1 VTKTDEQARCAS
13 KTGTGTDRVQPEPVP
28 VFEAK
33 GSPRSTGLK
42 GPHFLNQGDSGSPP
56 PSKPTNGPPPWRR
69 WVRKGLIL
77 GGAIGL
83 GAIFPFQKSVPVVD
97 SDAEVE
103 RKSFEVADG
112 FEVNLF
118 ASDPLLAKPI
128 QMNFDARGRLWVAS
142 SEVYPQIKPGE
153 IANDK
158 VVILEDTNDDGKADK
173 TTVFA
178 DKLLI
183 PTGIEPGDGG
193 AYVANSTE
201 LLHLIDTDG
210 DDKADARKV
219 VLSGFGTEDTH
230 HILHT
235 LRWGPDGMLYF
246 NQSIYIHSHIET
258 PSGVKRLGGGGVW
271 QFRPESMWL
280 DIFARGWVNPWGHHF
295 DRWGQSFV
303 TDGAGGKGINYV
315 LPGASYET
323 APGAKR
329 ILDGLNPGSPKYCGA
344 EILSGRHLPEDW
356 RGNILTNDFRAN
368 NVRRFVLSDDGS
380 GFASKN
386 LPNLITTRYPAFR
399 PIDIKMGPD
408 GAIYI
413 ADWYNPIIQHG
424 EVDFRDP
431 RRDHTRGRIWRV
443 TAKGRPLVAKP
454 KLVGA
459 PTEQLLEALKAP
471 EDWTRHFAKRV
482 LKERG
487 SSVVPALAAWVK
499 NLDPADPEFEHHRL
513 EALWTYE
520 SLGVVEPDLLTLEL
534 NSPDFRV
541 RAAAV
546 RVTQHWLGLVDDPFG
561 RLAARV
567 IDEHPRVRL
576 EAVRALGHAPESR
589 AAEIALRALD
599 RPVDK
604 FLDYAL
610 WLTVRDLQNYWM
622 ASLREG
628 KFDDGGDAR
637 RLVFALKAVES
648 AGVVQPLVE
657 ALKAGRVA
665 PSDEDRVRALIA
677 TLGGPAELGMILD
690 LAVADSSPESRKA
703 GMLEAL
709 AQAARTRKVAPAG
722 DLTRV
727 ARLLDSSEVAVKAA
741 ASRAIGLWKVESL
754 RGRLETMARSKDTPD
769 LARKAA
775 IQGLASFGEPAKDAL
790 ASLSKAPYPIEVRLE
805 AVATLVA
812 IDPKLAA
819 DRAVEVL
826 AEAKESDASPVFEA
840 FVDRK
845 GAPAALASAL
855 DGKTLPAEVAK
866 LGARVAALSGR
877 PDASLVEALNRAGGN
892 AAGPR
897 TWTPIER
904 ASLIAEVARK
914 GDPARGEAVFRRE
927 GSQCLKCHAIAGA
940 GGRVGPGLES
950 IGASAPVDYLL
961 DSLVEPAKAVKEGYH
976 ATVVAT
982 TDGQILTGL
991 KIRQTDQ
998 EIVLRDSEDR
1008 EITIPITAVEEQKP
1022 AGSLMPAGLTDIM
1035 PRAEIID
1042 LVRFLSELGKLGPYA
1057 VSPQVRLVR
1066 RWQVLDPPAV
1076 APKGT
1081 GVDPLQA
1088 LATDPKLAWTPA
1100 YSKVSGEL
1108 PAAALSSIPYRISAA
1123 QIGLARAEVEVTTPG
1138 PVRFRLA
1145 PVPLALWLDGR
1156 KIEAQGQLD
1165 LPMTAGLHTLT
1176 VALPAEP
1183 GSPGFR
1189 IEIQETPGSP
1199 ARAQA
1204 VVGK

>member
-1 VTKTDEQARCAS
+1 MTII
-13 KTGTGTDRVQPEPVP
+13 
-28 VFEAK
+28 AK
-33 GSPRSTGLK
+33 DTTPGATSRPSTGI
-42 GPHFLNQGDSGSPP
+42 GRPHFLGKGGSGTPP
-56 PSKPTNGPPPWRR
+56 TPPKARGGLPPWRR

-77 GGAIGL
+77 GGAIGF
-83 GAIFPFQKSVPVVD
+83 GAFFLPQKNVPIVD
-97 SDAEVE
+97 TDAEAE
-103 RKSFEVADG
+103 RASFQVADG

-118 ASDPLLAKPI
+118 AADPLLAKPI

-142 SEVYPQIKPGE
+142 SEVYPQIKPGQV
-153 IANDK
+153 ADDK
-158 VVILEDTNDDGKADK
+158 IMVLEDTNDDGKADK

-183 PTGIEPGDGG
+183 PTGVEPGDGG

-201 LLHLIDTDG
+201 LLHLADIDG
-210 DDKADARKV
+210 DGKADSRKV

-258 PSGVKRLGGGGVW
+258 PWGVRRLLGGGIW
-271 QFRPESMWL
+271 QFRPESVLL
-280 DIFARGWVNPWGHHF
+280 DVFARGWVNSWGHHF
-295 DRWGQSFV
+295 DRWGQSFA

-323 APGAKR
+323 AVGAKR
-329 ILDGLNPGSPKYCGA
+329 VLDGLNPGSPKYCGA
-344 EILSGRHLPEDW
+344 EVVSGRHLPEDW

-368 NVRRFVLSDDGS
+368 NVRRFALADDGS
-380 GFASKN
+380 GYASTN

-443 TAKGRPLVAKP
+443 TAKGRPLVEKP

-459 PTEQLLEALKAP
+459 TTEQLLEALKVP

-487 SSVVPALAAWVK
+487 SSVIPALAAWLK
-499 NLDPADPEFEHHRL
+499 GLDPRDPEVEHHRL
-513 EALWTYE
+513 EGLWAYE
-520 SLGVVEPDLLTLEL
+520 SLDVVEPELLTALL
-534 NSPDFRV
+534 NSPDPRA

-546 RVTQHWLGLVDDPFG
+546 RVTQHWLGRIDDPFG

-589 AAEIALRALD
+589 AAEIALRALE

-610 WLTVRDLQNYWM
+610 WLTMRDLEHYWM
-622 ASLREG
+622 PALRAG
-628 KFDDGGDAR
+628 KFDYGGDAR
-637 RLVFALKAVES
+637 RLVFALNAVES
-648 AGVVQPLVE
+648 PGIVQPLVE
-657 ALKAGRVA
+657 ALRSGKVA
-665 PSDEDRVRALIA
+665 PGDEDRVRTLIA
-677 TLGGPAELGMILD
+677 TLGGPPELGMILD
-690 LAVADSSPESRKA
+690 LAVLDATPEARRVPL
-703 GMLEAL
+703 LEAL
-709 AQAARTRKVAPAG
+709 AQAARARKVVPAG
-722 DLTRV
+722 DLARV
-727 ARLLDSSEVAVKAA
+727 GRLLDSPDVTTRAAAAKAA
-741 ASRAIGLWKVESL
+741 GLWKVESL
-754 RGRLETMARSKDTPD
+754 RGRVETLARSKETPD
-769 LARKAA
+769 LARRAA
-775 IQGLASFGEPAKDAL
+775 IEALASFGPSSRDAL
-790 ASLSKAPYPIEVRLE
+790 ASLAALPYPVATRLE
-805 AVATLVA
+805 AAAALVA
-812 IDPKLAA
+812 LDPRLAA
-819 DRAVEVL
+819 DRAVATL
-826 AEAKESDASPVFEA
+826 AEARDVDPSPVFSA

-845 GAPAALASAL
+845 GGPAALTSAL
-855 DGKTLPAEVAK
+855 EGKTLPAEVARI
-866 LGARVAALSGR
+866 GARVASLSGR
-877 PDASLVEALNRAGGN
+877 PDASLVEALNRSGGSST
-892 AAGPR
+892 GPR
-897 TWTPIER
+897 NWTPAER
-904 ASLIAEVARK
+904 IALIAEVARK
-914 GDPARGEAVFRRE
+914 GDPARGEAIFRRNQ
-927 GSQCLKCHAIAGA
+927 SQCLKCHAVAGA

-982 TDGQILTGL
+982 TDGRVLTGL
-991 KIRQTDQ
+991 KVRQTDT
-998 EIVLRDSEDR
+998 ELVLRDSEDR
-1008 EITIPITAVEEQKP
+1008 EVTIPLDAVEEQKP
-1022 AGSLMPAGLTDIM
+1022 AGSLMPAGLTDTM
-1035 PRAEIID
+1035 TRSDVID

-1057 VSPQVRLVR
+1057 VSPQARLVR
-1066 RWQVLDPPAV
+1066 RWQVLEPPAL

-1081 GVDPLQA
+1081 GVDPLEA
-1088 LATDPKLAWTPA
+1088 LATDPKLAWSPA
-1100 YSKVSGEL
+1100 YSRVNGDL
-1108 PAAALSSIPYRISAA
+1108 PADALASIPYRVSAA
-1123 QIGLARAEVEVTTPG
+1123 QVGLARAEVEVTTPG
-1138 PVRFRLA
+1138 KVRLRTTPA
-1145 PVPLALWLDGR
+1145 PLAAWLDGR
-1156 KIEAQGQLD
+1156 RLDVSPVLNLD
-1165 LPMTAGLHTLT
+1165 LPAGRHTLT
-1176 VALPAEP
+1176 FALPADP
-1183 GSPGFR
+1183 KAPGFR
-1189 IEIQETPGSP
+1189 AELQDAPGSP

>member
-1 VTKTDEQARCAS
+1 MLR
-13 KTGTGTDRVQPEPVP
+13 GG
-28 VFEAK
+28 
-33 GSPRSTGLK
+33 GS
-42 GPHFLNQGDSGSPP
+42 
-56 PSKPTNGPPPWRR
+56 PWRR
-69 WVRKGLIL
+69 WVRKALIL

-83 GAIFPFQKSVPVVD
+83 GAFLPFQKSVPVVD
-97 SDAEVE
+97 TDAEAE
-103 RKSFEVADG
+103 RASFEVAEG

-118 ASDPLLAKPI
+118 AADPLLAKPI

-142 SEVYPQIKPGE
+142 SEVYPQIKPGQV
-153 IANDK
+153 ADDK
-158 VVILEDTNDDGKADK
+158 VVILEDTNNDGKADK

-201 LLHLIDTDG
+201 LLHLADTDG
-210 DDKADARKV
+210 DGKADARKV

-246 NQSIYIHSHIET
+246 NQSIYIHSHVET
-258 PSGVKRLGGGGVW
+258 PYGVQRLGGGGIW

-280 DIFARGWVNPWGHHF
+280 DVFARGWVNPWGHHF
-295 DRWGQSFV
+295 DRWGQSFA

-323 APGAKR
+323 AVGAQR

-368 NVRRFVLSDDGS
+368 NVRRFVLSDDGA
-380 GFASKN
+380 GYAARN

-443 TAKGRPLVAKP
+443 TAKGRPLVEKP
-454 KLVGA
+454 NLVGA
-459 PTEQLLEALKAP
+459 PTEALLESLKAP

-487 SSVVPALAAWVK
+487 PSVIPALAAWLK
-499 NLDPADPEFEHHRL
+499 GLDPNDPEVEHHKL
-513 EALWTYE
+513 EALWAYE
-520 SLGVVEPDLLTLEL
+520 SLDVVEPDLLTAVL
-534 NSPDFRV
+534 NSPDPRA

-546 RVTQHWLGLVDDPFG
+546 RVIQHWLGRIDDPFG

-589 AAEIALRALD
+589 GAEIALRALD

-610 WLTVRDLQNYWM
+610 WLTIRDLEPYWM
-622 ASLREG
+622 PSLREG
-628 KFDDGGDAR
+628 RFDYGGDAR
-637 RLVFALKAVES
+637 RLVFALNAVGS
-648 AGVVQPLVE
+648 PGVVQPLVE
-657 ALKAGRVA
+657 ALRAGKVA
-665 PSDEDRVRALIA
+665 PADEDRVRALIA
-677 TLGGPAELGMILD
+677 SLGGPAELGMILD
-690 LAVADSSPESRKA
+690 LAVLDATPEGKRA
-703 GMLEAL
+703 PLLEAL
-709 AQAARTRKVAPAG
+709 AQAARARKVAPSGSLA
-722 DLTRV
+722 RA
-727 ARLLDSSEVAVKAA
+727 ARLLDSTDSATRAA
-741 ASRAIGLWKVESL
+741 AARAVGLWKVEPL
-754 RGRLETMARSKDTPD
+754 RGKLEALARSKETPD
-769 LARKAA
+769 SVRLAS
-775 IQGLASFGEPAKDAL
+775 IEGLASFGASARDVL
-790 ASLSKAPYPIEVRLE
+790 ASISNQPNSIEARLE
-805 AVATLVA
+805 AAAALVA
-812 IDPKLAA
+812 LDPKLAA
-819 DRAVEVL
+819 DRAVAAL
-826 AEAKESDASPVFEA
+826 AEAKDVDPSPVFEA

-845 GAPAALASAL
+845 GGPAALASAL
-855 DGKTLPAEVAK
+855 EGKTLPVEVARI
-866 LGARVAALSGR
+866 GARVASLSGR
-877 PDASLVEALNRAGGN
+877 PDASLVEALNRSGGL
-892 AAGPR
+892 ATGPR
-897 TWTPIER
+897 AWTPAER
-904 ASLIAEVARK
+904 SGLLLDVARQ
-914 GDPARGEAVFRRE
+914 GDPARGEAVFRRAQ
-927 GSQCLKCHAIAGA
+927 SQCLKCHAVAGA

-982 TDGQILTGL
+982 NDGRVLTGL
-991 KIRQTDQ
+991 KVRQTDK
-998 EIVLRDSEDR
+998 ELVLRDAEDR
-1008 EITIPITAVEEQKP
+1008 EVTIPLDAVEEQKP
-1022 AGSLMPAGLTDIM
+1022 AGSLMPAGLTDAVT
-1035 PRAEIID
+1035 RADLID

-1057 VSPQVRLVR
+1057 VSPQSRFVR

-1076 APKGT
+1076 APKAA
-1081 GVDPLQA
+1081 GVDPLDA
-1088 LATDPKLAWTPA
+1088 LATDPKLAWSPA
-1100 YSKVSGEL
+1100 YSRVDGDL
-1108 PAAALSSIPYRISAA
+1108 PAEALATIPYRVSAA
-1123 QIGLARAEVEVTTPG
+1123 QIGLARGEVEVTTPG
-1138 PVRFRLA
+1138 PVRLRLA
-1145 PVPLALWLDGR
+1145 PVPLALWIDGKRLDP
-1156 KIEAQGQLD
+1156 QGHVDVLMD
-1165 LPMTAGLHTLT
+1165 TGIHTLT
-1176 VALPAEP
+1176 VALPADP
-1183 GSPGFR
+1183 KAPGFR
-1189 IEIQETPGSP
+1189 SSP
-1199 ARAQA
+1199 WRST
-1204 VVGK
+1204 

>member
-1 VTKTDEQARCAS
+1 VTIIARNPTSTSATNS
-13 KTGTGTDRVQPEPVP
+13 
-28 VFEAK
+28 
-33 GSPRSTGLK
+33 STGLK
-42 GPHFLNQGDSGSPP
+42 GPHFLGRGGSGSPP
-56 PSKPTNGPPPWRR
+56 PAKFTDDRSPWRR

-77 GGAIGL
+77 GGAISL
-83 GAIFPFQKSVPVVD
+83 GALFPFQKSVPIVD
-97 SDAEVE
+97 TDAEVE
-103 RKSFEVADG
+103 RKSFEVAEG

-153 IANDK
+153 VANDK

-201 LLHLIDTDG
+201 LLHLADTND

-246 NQSIYIHSHIET
+246 NQSIYIHSHVET
-258 PSGVKRLGGGGVW
+258 PSGVKRLGGGGIW

-280 DIFARGWVNPWGHHF
+280 DILARGWVNPWGHHF
-295 DRWGQSFV
+295 DRWGQSFA

-323 APGAKR
+323 APGARR

-344 EILSGRHLPEDW
+344 EILSGRHLPDDW

-368 NVRRFVLSDDGS
+368 NVRRFVLSDDGA
-380 GFASKN
+380 GYASKN

-459 PTEQLLEALKAP
+459 TNEQLLEALKAP

-487 SSVVPALAAWVK
+487 SAVVPALAAWVK

-513 EALWTYE
+513 EGLWTYE
-520 SLGVVEPDLLTLEL
+520 SLGVVEPALLTLTL

-546 RVTQHWLGLVDDPFG
+546 RVTQHWLGQIDDPFG
-561 RLAARV
+561 RLASRV
-567 IDEHPRVRL
+567 VDEHPRVRL

-604 FLDYAL
+604 FIDYAL
-610 WLTVRDLQNYWM
+610 WLTVRDLESYWM
-622 ASLREG
+622 SSLREG

-637 RLVFALKAVES
+637 RLIFALKAVES
-648 AGVVQPLVE
+648 PGVVQPLVE

-665 PSDEDRVRALIA
+665 PADEDRVRALIA

-690 LAVADSSPESRKA
+690 LAVSDQIPEPRKA
-703 GMLEAL
+703 ALLEAL
-709 AQAARTRKVAPAG
+709 AQAARTRKVAPSG
-722 DLTRV
+722 DLARV
-727 ARLLDSSEVAVKAA
+727 ARMLDSPEVAVRASAAKAV
-741 ASRAIGLWKVESL
+741 GLWKVEPL
-754 RGRLETMARSKDTPD
+754 RSRLETLARSKETPD

-775 IQGLASFGEPAKDAL
+775 IEGLASFGAPAKAALVSL
-790 ASLSKAPYPIEVRLE
+790 ASAPYPIAARLE
-805 AVATLVA
+805 AAASLVA

-819 DRAVEVL
+819 DRAVEAL
-826 AEAKESDASPVFEA
+826 AEAKEVDPSPVFEA

-845 GAPAALASAL
+845 GAPAALAAAL
-855 DGKTLPAEVAK
+855 EGKTLPGEVARV
-866 LGARVAALSGR
+866 GARVASLSGR
-877 PDASLVEALNRAGGN
+877 PDASLVEALNRAGGL
-892 AAGPR
+892 ATGPR
-897 TWTPIER
+897 TWTPLER
-904 ASLIAEVARK
+904 SALVAEVLRK
-914 GDPARGEAVFRRE
+914 GDPARGEEVFRRNA
-927 GSQCLKCHAIAGA
+927 SQCLKCHAVAGA

-982 TDGQILTGL
+982 IDGRVLTGL

-1008 EITIPITAVEEQKP
+1008 EIAIPMTAVEEQKP
-1022 AGSLMPAGLTDIM
+1022 AGSLMPTGLTDTLS
-1035 PRAEIID
+1035 RAEVID
-1042 LVRFLSELGKLGPYA
+1042 LVRFLSEMGKLGPYA
-1057 VSPQVRLVR
+1057 VSPQARLVR
-1066 RWQVLDPPAV
+1066 RWQVLDPPAI
-1076 APKGT
+1076 APKGA

-1088 LATDPKLAWTPA
+1088 LALDPKLDWSPA
-1100 YSKVSGEL
+1100 YSKVAGDL
-1108 PAAALSSIPYRISAA
+1108 PADVLPTIPYRVSAA

-1156 KIEAQGQLD
+1156 KVDPQAQID
-1165 LPMTAGLHTLT
+1165 LPLTAGLHTLT
-1176 VALPAEP
+1176 VALPADP
-1183 GSPGFR
+1183 KTPGFR
-1189 IEIQETPGSP
+1189 MEIQDTPGSP